1 VSAPG
6 LWATQLQYYAD
17 MHTVETGLKFEAR
30 YSTTL
35 AFFSKSNVTTC
46 YVRSSVV
53 EVEVRC
59 TKSDSESRTACRS
72 NRIRHPPGF
81 GEYSNTT
88 IFFTDRGS
96 SLGTYGPQL
105 VADMPLINTVTHIA
119 EFNAFQMYLVDP
131 TAGFSN
137 NAAYGDEFCDVPK
150 EAFEAR
156 LGLLINTYWMASLN
170 PTTVL
175 QRDGIN
181 GPQDVDWASNIVGD
195 GAKYL
200 HANSTGTTFS
210 YTEPT
215 YQISTPWLIVYFLA
229 AAVLTAAA
237 ACNLCLRLAVRIPDF
252 LDSVFALA
260 RDTPFISL
268 PGATSSAMSSTEQG
282 KLLGGKWVRVQDVQP
297 LQPRGRIAVSDDKT
311 LASQP
316 LNHERLYE

>member
-1 VSAPG
+1 
-6 LWATQLQYYAD
+6 
-17 MHTVETGLKFEAR
+17 
-30 YSTTL
+30 
-35 AFFSKSNVTTC
+35 
-46 YVRSSVV
+46 
-53 EVEVRC
+53 
-59 TKSDSESRTACRS
+59 
-72 NRIRHPPGF
+72 
-81 GEYSNTT
+81 
-88 IFFTDRGS
+88 
-96 SLGTYGPQL
+96 
-105 VADMPLINTVTHIA
+105 MPLINTATHPA

-175 QRDGIN
+175 QRDGVN
-181 GPQDVDWASNIVGD
+181 GPQDVNWASNIVGD
-195 GAKYL
+195 SAKYL

-215 YQISTPWLIVYFLA
+215 YQISMPWLIVYFLA

-237 ACNLCLRLAVRIPDF
+237 ACNLCLRLTVRIPDF

-282 KLLGGKWVRVQDVQP
+282 KLLGSKWVRVQDVQP

-311 LASQP
+311 LASQT